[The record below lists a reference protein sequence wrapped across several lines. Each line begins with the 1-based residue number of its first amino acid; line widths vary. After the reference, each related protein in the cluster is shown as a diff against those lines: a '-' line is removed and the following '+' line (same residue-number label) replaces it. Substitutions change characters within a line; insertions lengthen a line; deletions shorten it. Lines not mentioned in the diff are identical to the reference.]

1 MSTFPPS
8 APRVNPVQVT
18 ARWISNNLHKPG
30 GQSVVEVNGTS
41 YWLTVLR
48 DGGRITG
55 YRLEKFG
62 TNGRVSY
69 DLAAVAGPCACECG
83 DYLYRRAEQADPA
96 LRACKHIAGVSRL
109 LADAGQ

>member
-1 MSTFPPS
+1 MSTFPPP
-8 APRVNPVQVT
+8 APGVKPVQVT

-30 GQSVVEVNGTS
+30 GQSVVEINGTS

-48 DGGRITG
+48 DRGQITG

-62 TNGRVSY
+62 THGRVSY
-69 DLAAVAGPCACECG
+69 DLAAVAGPWCCECG
-83 DYLYRRAEQADPA
+83 DFLHRRAGQADPA
-96 LRACKHIAGVSRL
+96 LRECKHIAAVRRL